1 MEVTTMQEARK
12 NQPREAKED
21 LIDSLIA
28 ISLLTRRMA
37 QLLDIQ
43 IHQNDTTTQKGEM
56 NNDRTKQTER

>member
-1 MEVTTMQEARK
+1 MQKARK
-12 NQPREAKED
+12 NTRREMRED

-56 NNDRTKQTER
+56 NNDRAKQTER

>member
-1 MEVTTMQEARK
+1 MQEARK

>member
-1 MEVTTMQEARK
+1 MQEARK

-37 QLLDIQ
+37 HLLDIQ

-56 NNDRTKQTER
+56 NDDRTKQTER